1 MFTIVVILHSIMP
14 QNKLATAAL
23 SFFCQFLESY
33 VCSVAGGVRVEAQ
46 VCKQVSLCRRLHD
59 TSMPEA
65 QVALHGAEGILMQ
78 DSGKISCAENLGKTS
93 TVTLF
98 DFLLQWWSSG
108 FSEQEEQHVLFARR
122 LQCASSGWCGHGA
135 MMTITIGFIPTK
147 VCYSTDRVMAKNK
160 QVFIYPADKRCPCW
174 GQYSFFPPIVF
185 QFCVCVYKPFHF
197 APHQI
202 SWCRL
207 HMILKAAFQ
216 WLSSNGKQ
224 MIGR

>member
-1 MFTIVVILHSIMP
+1 MLIYDRGNHKDLCSALRENYRQFMFTIVIIVHSIMP

-23 SFFCQFLESY
+23 SFFCQFLECY
-33 VCSVAGGVRVEAQ
+33 VCSVAGGVRVEAH

-135 MMTITIGFIPTK
+135 MMTITIAFIPTK
-147 VCYSTDRVMAKNK
+147 VCYSTDWVMAKK
-160 QVFIYPADKRCPCW
+160 QT
-174 GQYSFFPPIVF
+174 SF
-185 QFCVCVYKPFHF
+185 H
-197 APHQI
+197 
-202 SWCRL
+202 
-207 HMILKAAFQ
+207 
-216 WLSSNGKQ
+216 LSS
-224 MIGR
+224 R